1 MAEKK
6 IMQFA
11 NFNITFGEVPNPKP
25 MLTYFKEI
33 IYPTFKSEYIR
44 GEKGKAQFYFSD
56 IKLKNLQGEYVLVGT
71 LIKDTK
77 YEVKTKIE
85 GEKLIE
91 AHSFVPTAPYSRF
104 IIF

>member
-25 MLTYFKEI
+25 MLSYFKEI

-44 GEKGKAQFYFSD
+44 GEKGKAQFYFSGR
-56 IKLKNLQGEYVLVGT
+56 LYNQ
-71 LIKDTK
+71 
-77 YEVKTKIE
+77 
-85 GEKLIE
+85 
-91 AHSFVPTAPYSRF
+91 R
-104 IIF
+104 